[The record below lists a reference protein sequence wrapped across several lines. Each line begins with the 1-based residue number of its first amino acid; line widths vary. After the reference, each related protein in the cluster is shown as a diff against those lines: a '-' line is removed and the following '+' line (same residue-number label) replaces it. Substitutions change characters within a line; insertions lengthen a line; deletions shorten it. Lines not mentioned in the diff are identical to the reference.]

1 MAELKISPAVL
12 VFRHRYPIDG
22 LRAIAVLL
30 VVAFHAG
37 MPGLGNGYVGVDI
50 FFVLSGYLITSLL
63 LRERIARGRISFPA
77 FYARRFRR
85 LVPAALLVLII
96 TALVYRWI
104 ASPTDLIA
112 NSAGFGFAAVYVAN
126 WYFLAQSQDYFV
138 SASSPSPVLHYWSLG
153 VEEQFYVVWPL
164 LLMLLI
170 ALVGLRRHR
179 SFGLALTGLSVAFVG
194 LSAWFDLANPVTAY
208 FNTAARAYQLVAG
221 AALAAVLLN
230 QEISKTDSTSRMRIR
245 TGSILLLLSA
255 LLLIASL
262 APGSTLGPWVVGLL
276 GTLACIA
283 FLAAVELHPD
293 APALRLLASRPAR
306 AGGRWSYSTYLWHW
320 PLIVLAGIAVP
331 EFVTAPWQVR
341 LICVIFLSFGLAALT
356 SHVVE
361 QPIARIRLSSQ
372 PRIAGALA
380 LGVGVSFLA
389 AFLTVTMLRV
399 PEKTRE
405 LVALATVGQGD
416 VLEAAPA
423 DVSTS
428 DDVTTEESS
437 VGAPSTVLLIGDSH
451 AENWREGL
459 LAAANKYGFRAVV
472 VASQG
477 CPWMDIPA
485 ISDRTDE
492 LAECDSNL
500 WEPVRAAIRDH
511 QPETAIL
518 FSRSVLSRRL
528 LVSGREMRA
537 QDPGWSDIVNAGISA
552 RVDEI
557 HSLVPNVVLIDP
569 LPLTK
574 TAMLDCLSTGQPAT
588 SCDQP
593 TIEMPGTEV
602 VESIYQRL
610 SEATPGVLRVSMD
623 GAICPNDVC
632 PAMVDNL
639 PTFADNNHLTEVYAR
654 KLLPALVQRLEAAG
668 VTIRVAGGSSLS
680 EAMNSAD

>member
-1 MAELKISPAVL
+1 MAEPKPSPAVL
-12 VFRHRYPIDG
+12 VFHHRYPIDG

-63 LRERIARGRISFPA
+63 LRERIASGRISFPA

-126 WYFLAQSQDYFV
+126 WYFLAQSQDYFA

-179 SFGLALTGLSVAFVG
+179 PFGLTLTGLSVACIG

-230 QEISKTDSTSRMRIR
+230 QEISKTGSTSRVRIR
-245 TGSILLLLSA
+245 TGSILLLLSV

-262 APGSTLGPWVVGLL
+262 APGSALGPWMVGLM

-320 PLIVLAGIAVP
+320 PLIVLAGIALP

-341 LICVIFLSFGLAALT
+341 VTSVIVLSFVLAALT
-356 SHVVE
+356 SRVVE
-361 QPIARIRLSSQ
+361 QPIARIRLSSK

-380 LGVGVSFLA
+380 LGGGVSVLA
-389 AFLTVTMLRV
+389 AFLTITMLRV
-399 PEKTRE
+399 PEETRD

-428 DDVTTEESS
+428 DSVTMQESS

-472 VASQG
+472 VTSQG

-485 ISDRTDE
+485 ISDRTDA

-500 WEPVRAAIRDH
+500 WEPVRAAIRDY

-537 QDPGWSDIVNAGISA
+537 QDPGWSNIVNAGISA
-552 RVDEI
+552 RVGEI
-557 HSLVPNVVLIDP
+557 RSLVPNVVLIDP

-574 TAMLDCLSTGQPAT
+574 TAMLDCLGTGAPAT

-602 VESIYQRL
+602 VENIYHRL
-610 SEATPGVLRVSMD
+610 SEETPGVFRVSLD

-632 PAMVDNL
+632 PAMVANL
-639 PTFADNNHLTEVYAR
+639 PTFADNNHLTEAYAR

-668 VTIRVAGGSSLS
+668 VTIRVTGGSSLS
-680 EAMNSAD
+680 EAMNPAD